1 MLRHDSR
8 DRSAGHVSDVED
20 AARHPAAVDA
30 SEARND
36 ASKHS
41 EVVPSLEE
49 LQDVATDR
57 TELMLSLQHAVL

>member
-1 MLRHDSR
+1 M
-8 DRSAGHVSDVED
+8 SDVED

-41 EVVPSLEE
+41 EVVASLEE